1 MIASYV
7 QDRHRHWDR
16 WLAEFRFAINSAWQ
30 ESTGFTPAEVMMG
43 RKLKGPL
50 ERAIAKTPDPDSPV
64 YPVLERYKEL
74 IQTVQRNVERAQEK
88 QRHYYNLRRRQALF
102 QVGDLVWVRTHPLS
116 RANEGF
122 MAKLAAKWKG
132 PAKVIKCLGP
142 VNYSVSFVDD
152 PDHVDSYHVQNLKP
166 FYGHVETLSN

>member
-1 MIASYV
+1 MAKV
-7 QDRHRHWDR
+7 ERTLR
-16 WLAEFRFAINSAWQ
+16 
-30 ESTGFTPAEVMMG
+30 ESDCKNT
-43 RKLKGPL
+43 
-50 ERAIAKTPDPDSPV
+50 DPDSPV

-88 QRHYYNLRRRQALF
+88 QRHYYDLRRRQALF

-116 RANEGF
+116 WANEGF

-152 PDHVDSYHVQNLKP
+152 PDHVDSYVQNLKP
-166 FYGHVETLSN
+166 FYGHVETFQLRGGGNM